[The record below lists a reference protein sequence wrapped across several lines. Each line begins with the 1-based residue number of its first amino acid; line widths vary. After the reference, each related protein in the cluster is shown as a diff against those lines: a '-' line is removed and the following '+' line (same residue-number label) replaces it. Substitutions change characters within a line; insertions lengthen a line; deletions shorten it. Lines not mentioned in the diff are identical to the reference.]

1 LLKVLSGV
9 SWPTRRLSWDS
20 FFVSLLGIVLARA
33 VLMGQLYPFGASF
46 LAGVC
51 ISRPEQKRF
60 ALLGVMLGT
69 LVTIKGLVLLGYLG
83 SLVILY
89 SVFLYYKKE
98 TLHWLI
104 MPALIF
110 AIHLLTRGSIV
121 FLSEGE
127 PYLWVAIFFES
138 FFVAVLTMVII
149 SGMEVYAKVR
159 EGNIL
164 TAEERTSLGLIILG
178 VLVGIAGFSFF
189 GCGLQSVVSRWLVL
203 WGAFLGGPGGG
214 AAIGAAV
221 GLTPSV
227 QGVVTLSPVAYYALA
242 GLLGGIFSSFKKSGV
257 IVGFALGNLLL
268 SFFFTE
274 DLVITQALKETGVAV
289 LAFLFLKLPFNSE
302 RIMAAQQPFQ
312 GSAEGVNFYYAD
324 RFSKMAQLFYD
335 LEKIFHDHSAPKM
348 EKNELNFLFNKV
360 TSQVCGGCSLKRVC
374 WEQDFYKTY
383 RAILEVCTKLE
394 AEGSIGEKDFGIDLK
409 RRCMRLRELSV
420 ALNAQLEGLKIVHA
434 YEKRLEVCHGIVNR
448 QLIGLARIVEDFSA
462 EIKKEVKDDENSGEL
477 LAKKMAEKGLHF
489 KKISVVEL
497 SDGEKEI
504 QLTQSPCE
512 NGNWC
517 ASMVA
522 PNVSQI
528 LERTFILKNRHCE
541 DKRGKGF
548 CAYSLVPSRTLQI
561 AVGKAY
567 CPKEGVTISGD
578 LCSALTLPN
587 HQFALIM
594 CDGMGVGSEAQAES
608 SSAVSILEKLL
619 LAGFSPQMAVRT
631 VNTALLLK
639 SPRENFAA
647 LDLVI
652 INQIN
657 GQCDFIKIGGVPS
670 LIRSDNGLKVV
681 KASSLPVGILED
693 VQPQTYRHML
703 KAPNSIILM
712 SDGIWDIFDGVEGPK
727 GWLEGLLEQVD
738 GSDPQTLA
746 DYLLFIAKKA
756 AGNLAPDDMCVLVA
770 NLQQRNSA

>member
-1 LLKVLSGV
+1 MLKVLSRV
-9 SWPTRRLSWDS
+9 SWSTRRLSWDS
-20 FFVSLLGIVLARA
+20 FFISLLGTVLARA

-69 LVTIKGLVLLGYLG
+69 LLTIKGLALLGYLG
-83 SLVILY
+83 SLIFLY

-104 MPALIF
+104 MPALVL

-121 FLSEGE
+121 FFSKGE

-149 SGMEVYAKVR
+149 SGIEVYAKVR

-178 VLVGIAGFSFF
+178 ILVGITGFSFL
-189 GCGLQSVVSRWLVL
+189 GCGLQSVISRWLVL

-214 AAIGAAV
+214 AAIGTAV
-221 GLTPSV
+221 GLVPSV
-227 QGVVTLSPVAYYALA
+227 QGVVTLGPVAYYALA
-242 GLLGGIFSSFKKSGV
+242 GLLGGIFSSFRKSGV
-257 IVGFALGNLLL
+257 IVGFALANLLL

-274 DLVITQALKETGVAV
+274 DLVIMQALKETGVAV

-302 RIMAAQQPFQ
+302 KAMAMQQSLQ

-324 RFSKMAQLFYD
+324 RFSKMAQLFYE
-335 LEKIFHDHSAPKM
+335 LEKIFHINSNPKM
-348 EKNELNFLFNKV
+348 ERNELNLLFNKV
-360 TSQVCGGCSLKRVC
+360 TAQVCGGCSLKRVC

-394 AEGSIGEKDFGIDLK
+394 AEGLIGEKDFGIDLK
-409 RRCMRLRELSV
+409 RRCLRLRELSV
-420 ALNAQLEGLKIVHA
+420 ALNTQLEGLKVVHA
-434 YEKRLEVCHGIVNR
+434 YEKRLEVCHGMVNR
-448 QLIGLARIVEDFSA
+448 QLIGLARIVEDFS
-462 EIKKEVKDDENSGEL
+462 EEMKKEVKKDEDLEAL
-477 LAKKMAEKGLHF
+477 LVQRMAEKGLHF
-489 KKISVVEL
+489 KELNVVEL

-504 QLTQSPCE
+504 RLTQTPCD

-528 LERTFILKNRHCE
+528 LDRTFILKNRHCE
-541 DKRGKGF
+541 DKKGRGF
-548 CAYSLVPSRTLQI
+548 CTYSLVPSRTLQI

-567 CPKEGVTISGD
+567 CPKEGVAVSGD

-594 CDGMGVGSEAQAES
+594 CDGMGVGSEAHTES

-619 LAGFSPQMAVRT
+619 LAGFLPQLAVRT

-639 SPRENFAA
+639 SSRENFVA
-647 LDLVI
+647 LDLVV

-670 LIRSDNGLKVV
+670 LIRSTNGLRVV
-681 KASSLPVGILED
+681 KSSSPPVGILED
-693 VQPQTYRHML
+693 VQPQIYRHLL
-703 KAPNSIILM
+703 KASDTIILM
-712 SDGIWDIFDGVEGPK
+712 SDGVWDIFDGVEGPQ

-738 GSDPQTLA
+738 SSDPQVLA

-770 NLQQRNSA
+770 NLQHKNSA